1 MSASRIACL
10 LSLALMALYSP
21 RPGCAQGPSQPS
33 AWPGSLPQF
42 LPIWEWELPAPLY
55 GAWDLYVG
63 TGLPVPRTDLPY
75 SGRLL
80 PPDIYNDPFGA
91 VPLATSDE
99 SGLESLPTSFPP
111 PEGIEEGPLPADSPV
126 VLYSVTTEGLMGAA
140 YRDQFW
146 RGWTFIT
153 GIEVSLLAVTMMAP
167 SDWTG
172 WHDDF
177 IQDGLSNIDRAWSN
191 PPVMDDDHWFH
202 NWVGHPYGGA
212 VYYNTVRSQGST
224 PFQGFVFSAFLS
236 AQWEYAFEAVAE
248 QPSIQDLII
257 TPTTGAVLGE
267 LIHRATLSMKRNG
280 TTFFEKA
287 FILLANPTHV
297 AMEGW
302 N

>member
-10 LSLALMALYSP
+10 LSLALMLYGP
-21 RPGCAQGPSQPS
+21 RPGLAQGLQGPD
-33 AWPGSLPQF
+33 AWPGSVPRF
-42 LPIWEWELPAPLY
+42 LPIWEWELPGPPRSDWHLY
-55 GAWDLYVG
+55 LGS
-63 TGLPVPRTDLPY
+63 GLPAPDADAPY

-80 PPDIYNDPFGA
+80 PPDIWNEPLEA
-91 VPLATSDE
+91 VLLAASVGSRVDR
-99 SGLESLPTSFPP
+99 PPMSFPL
-111 PEGIEEGPLPADSPV
+111 PEGIDAGPMPADSPA

-146 RGWTFIT
+146 RGWTFIS
-153 GIEVSLLAVTMMAP
+153 GIEVSLLAVTMMVP
-167 SDWTG
+167 KDWTG

-177 IQDGLSNIDRAWSN
+177 IEDGINNIDRAWSN
-191 PPVMDDDHWFH
+191 PPIMDDDWWFH

-224 PFQGFVFSAFLS
+224 PAQGFIFSAVLS

-267 LIHRATLSMKRNG
+267 LIHRATLSMKKNG
-280 TTFFEKA
+280 TSVFEKA
-287 FILLANPTHV
+287 FILVFNPTHV
-297 AMEGW
+297 VMAGW

>member
-1 MSASRIACL
+1 L
-10 LSLALMALYSP
+10 LTLALMAFYCP
-21 RPGCAQGPSQPS
+21 RPGYAQGPWG
-33 AWPGSLPQF
+33 ADAGPGSVPRF
-42 LPIWEWELPAPLY
+42 LPIWEWELPGSPSSDWHLYLGTSLSAPNV
-55 GAWDLYVG
+55 DV
-63 TGLPVPRTDLPY
+63 PY

-80 PPDIYNDPFGA
+80 PPDIWNEPFES
-91 VPLATSDE
+91 VFLAASVE
-99 SGLESLPTSFPP
+99 SEIDHLPVWFPP
-111 PEGIEEGPLPADSPV
+111 PEGIDGAPLPADSPV
-126 VLYSVTTEGLMGAA
+126 VLYSVTTEGLMGAS
-140 YRDQFW
+140 YRNQFW

-153 GIEVSLLAVTMMAP
+153 GIEVSLLAITMMVP
-167 SDWTG
+167 KDWTG

-177 IQDGLSNIDRAWSN
+177 IQDGVSNIERAWSN
-191 PPVMDDDHWFH
+191 PPTMDDDWWFH

-224 PFQGFVFSAFLS
+224 PAQGFIFSAILS

-267 LIHRATLSMKRNG
+267 LIHRATLSMKKNG

-287 FILLANPTHV
+287 FILIANPTHV
-297 AMEGW
+297 VMAGW

>member
-1 MSASRIACL
+1 MSASRIASL
-10 LSLALMALYSP
+10 LCLALMALFAP
-21 RPGCAQGPSQPS
+21 RPGHAQGLLGPDV
-33 AWPGSLPQF
+33 GSGSVPRF
-42 LPIWEWELPAPLY
+42 LPIWEWELPGPNSNWHLY
-55 GAWDLYVG
+55 LG
-63 TGLPVPRTDLPY
+63 TGLLTPNVDVPY

-80 PPDIYNDPFGA
+80 PPDIWNEPFEPTLMA
-91 VPLATSDE
+91 ASAE
-99 SGLESLPTSFPP
+99 SEVGHLPVSFPP
-111 PEGIEEGPLPADSPV
+111 PRGIDGGPVPADSPV

-140 YRDQFW
+140 FRDQFW

-153 GIEVSLLAVTMMAP
+153 GIEVSILAITMMVP
-167 SDWTG
+167 KEWTG
-172 WHDDF
+172 WNDDF
-177 IQDGLSNIDRAWSN
+177 VKDGLSNINRAWSN
-191 PPVMDDDHWFH
+191 PPAMDDDWWFH
-202 NWVGHPYGGA
+202 NYVGHPYGGA

-224 PFQGFVFSAFLS
+224 PAQGFIFSAIMS

-267 LIHRATLSMKRNG
+267 LIHRATLSMKKNG

-297 AMEGW
+297 VMEGW